1 MIKKVHHLSRN
12 VEYEQGSMVET
23 KMKAS
28 AFSSESLAMIKRLF
42 ADHARQ
48 HSAAYL
54 ISVLLMAAAAAATAL
69 SAFLLKPV
77 LNHMTEPGGFAGL
90 KLLSLAIA
98 GLFLLRGFATYGYLI
113 LLARTGNAI
122 VAKVQMQLFEHLITQ
137 DLRRLQMNHSG
148 EFLTRLSIAAN
159 GVRETLQVLITSAGR
174 DILTLLGLVVVMIV
188 QDPALS
194 LIALAL
200 MPIGAYGLGR
210 LIQRVR
216 TFARRSFDGTA
227 KVIFAMQEALLGIR
241 IVKSFGLEDLMIKRM
256 RDAVSEVET
265 ASSRM
270 AAGMAISSPLADAFG
285 GVAIA
290 SVILYG
296 GWRVSIEVA
305 DAGSFFSFIA
315 ALLMAYEPAKRLAK
329 LHLEIQ
335 NGLTGAKLVYELLDE
350 PALEAAR
357 AEKPPF
363 AIHRGQIVFENL
375 SFAYRAGEPVLDRM
389 DFSPPAQSVTALVG
403 MSGCGKSTM
412 IHLIQR
418 FFAPDAGR
426 ILIDGQDIAKADL
439 ASLRGAIAAVSQDIF
454 LFHATIADNIGFG
467 HPGAS
472 REEIIAAAKQANAH
486 EFIMSF
492 ADGYETNVGE
502 QGQQLSTG
510 QRQRISIARAI
521 LKNAPILLLD
531 EPTASL
537 DAESEHEVQKAIDL
551 LRQGRTTIIVA
562 HRLQSIIDADL
573 ICVMDAGHIV
583 ESGTHPELMAKRGAY
598 AAFFEAGTD
607 PHPVR

>member
-1 MIKKVHHLSRN
+1 
-12 VEYEQGSMVET
+12 MVET

-54 ISVLLMAAAAAATAL
+54 ISILLMATAAAATAF

-77 LNHMTEPGGFAGL
+77 LNHMTEPGGFASL

-98 GLFLLRGFATYGYLI
+98 SLFMLRGFATYGYLV

-122 VAKVQMQLFEHLITQ
+122 VADVQMRLFAHLIHQ
-137 DLRRLQMNHSG
+137 DLRRLQINHSG
-148 EFLTRLSIAAN
+148 EFLTRLSVAAN

-174 DILTLLGLVVVMIV
+174 DILTLLGLVIVMIV

-200 MPIGAYGLGR
+200 MPIGAYWLGR

-227 KVIFAMQEALLGIR
+227 KIIFAMQEALLGIR
-241 IVKSFGLEDLMIKRM
+241 VVKSFGLEASMIARM
-256 RDAVSEVET
+256 RSAVSEVEI

-285 GVAIA
+285 GFAIA
-290 SVILYG
+290 SVIFYG
-296 GWRVSIEVA
+296 GWSISMEGA

-335 NGLTGAKLVYELLDE
+335 SGLTGAKLVYELLDE
-350 PALEAAR
+350 PAVEAAQTDR
-357 AEKPPF
+357 PPLSVQ
-363 AIHRGQIVFENL
+363 RGQIAFETL
-375 SFAYRAGEPVLDRM
+375 SFAYRPGEPVLDKM
-389 DFSPPAQSVTALVG
+389 DFSAPAQATTALVG

-418 FFAPDAGR
+418 FYAPDAGR
-426 ILIDGQDIAKADL
+426 LLIDGQDIAQADL
-439 ASLRGAIAAVSQDIF
+439 ASLRRAIATVSQDIF
-454 LFHATIADNIGFG
+454 LFEATIAENIGFG
-467 HPGAS
+467 HSGAT
-472 REEIIAAAKQANAH
+472 REDIIAAARQANAH
-486 EFIMSF
+486 DFIMSF
-492 ADGYETNVGE
+492 TDGYETRVGE

-537 DAESEHEVQKAIDL
+537 DAESERDVQKAIDL
-551 LRQGRTTIIVA
+551 LKRGRTTIVVA
-562 HRLQSIIDADL
+562 HRLRSIVDADR
-573 ICVMDAGHIV
+573 ICVVDAGHVI
-583 ESGTHPELMAKRGAY
+583 ECGTHTDLLAKRGAY
-598 AAFFEAGTD
+598 AAFFEAGAD
-607 PHPVR
+607 LHPVR

>member
-1 MIKKVHHLSRN
+1 MHDTLGKNIER
-12 VEYEQGSMVET
+12 EQGSMVET
-23 KMKAS
+23 KIKAS
-28 AFSSESLAMIKRLF
+28 ALSSESLAMIRRLF
-42 ADHARQ
+42 ADHARE
-48 HSAAYL
+48 HSAAYS
-54 ISVLLMAAAAAATAL
+54 ISVFLMAIAAAATAL

-77 LNHMTEPGGFAGL
+77 LNHMTQADSFASL
-90 KLLSLAIA
+90 KLLSLSIA
-98 GLFLLRGFATYGYLI
+98 CLFILRGLATYGYLV

-122 VAKVQMQLFEHLITQ
+122 VAKVQIQLFAHLITQ
-137 DLRRLQMNHSG
+137 DLRRLQSRHSG
-148 EFLTRLSIAAN
+148 EFLTRLSVAAN

-188 QDPALS
+188 QDAALS
-194 LIALAL
+194 LIAIAL
-200 MPIGAYGLGR
+200 MPVGAYGLGR
-210 LIQRVR
+210 MIRRVR

-227 KVIFAMQEALLGIR
+227 KVIFAMQETLLGIR
-241 IVKSFGLEDLMIKRM
+241 VVKSFGLENLMIKRM
-256 RDAVSEVET
+256 QGAVFEVET

-270 AAGMAISSPLADAFG
+270 AAGMAVSSPLADMFG
-285 GVAIA
+285 GIAIA

-296 GWRVSIEVA
+296 GWRVSMQGA

-335 NGLTGAKLVYELLDE
+335 NGLIGAKLVYELLDE
-350 PALEAAR
+350 PALEAAAADR
-357 AEKPPF
+357 PPLS
-363 AIHRGQIVFENL
+363 IPRGQIVFETL
-375 SFAYRAGEPVLDRM
+375 SFAYRSGESVLDKI
-389 DFSPPAQSVTALVG
+389 DFSAPAQATTALVG

-418 FFAPDAGR
+418 FYAPDAGR

-439 ASLRGAIAAVSQDIF
+439 TSLRKNIATVSQDIF
-454 LFHATIADNIGFG
+454 LFQTTIADNIGLG
-467 HPGAS
+467 CSTAT
-472 REEIIAAAKQANAH
+472 REDIVAAAKRANAH

-492 ADGYETNVGE
+492 TDGYETRVGE

-537 DAESEHEVQKAIDL
+537 DAESEREVQKALDG
-551 LRQGRTTIIVA
+551 LRRGRTTVIVA
-562 HRLQSIIDADL
+562 HRLQTIIDADR
-573 ICVMDAGHIV
+573 ICVMDEGRII
-583 ESGTHPELMAKRGAY
+583 ESGTHAELMAKCGAY
-598 AAFFEAGTD
+598 ATFFEAD
-607 PHPVR
+607 LRPVL